1 METTQLTQQ
10 QRDLAEKNLLM
21 LGSAV
26 KASQALLEAAQAN
39 NVSIERIAEFVVA
52 YAKRMEQDEI
62 KNQ

>member
-1 METTQLTQQ
+1 
-10 QRDLAEKNLLM
+10 M